1 MINWLA
7 IVAIG
12 HIVQQGLSIFIFH
25 VQRLKAFAFGTKMID
40 QPVVGDMKQ
49 ESAEFRSSSAKQV
62 QALQKELDEAK
73 SGRASAEKALKEAKK
88 K

>member
-1 MINWLA
+1 
-7 IVAIG
+7 
-12 HIVQQGLSIFIFH
+12 
-25 VQRLKAFAFGTKMID
+25 MID